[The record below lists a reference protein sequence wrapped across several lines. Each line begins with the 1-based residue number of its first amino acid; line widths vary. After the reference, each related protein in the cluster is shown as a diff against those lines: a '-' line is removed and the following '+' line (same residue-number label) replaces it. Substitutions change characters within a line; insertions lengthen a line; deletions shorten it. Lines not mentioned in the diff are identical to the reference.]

1 MTTPKIDQPQPQ
13 PSQPRATVKPR
24 SYQDT
29 ADGFYPLPFFITRGE
44 PYKAEPDERL
54 EPIQQADT
62 PGQVPR

>member
-1 MTTPKIDQPQPQ
+1 MTTPKIDQPQPQPQ

-44 PYKAEPDERL
+44 PYKGSPQKTDNKAR
-54 EPIQQADT
+54 
-62 PGQVPR
+62 